1 MKQLYIDFNLTML
14 WNNWFQERIK
24 KVENARDS
32 ELEEQWKYRVIR
44 MDLGDVVVQKE
55 VQI

>member
-24 KVENARDS
+24 KMENARDS